1 MHLISRTLLAAVCA
15 LSFICGVAKADDIAH
30 DFNFTSIDGDLMLLS
45 DFKGKVLLVVNT
57 ASRCGFT
64 PQYSAL
70 QSLWSQYR
78 NRGLVVLGIPSN
90 DFGDQEPGT
99 VKEIKTFCEIN
110 YDIDFPMTE
119 KEHVRGENAHPF
131 YRWAARQTGFAGKP
145 RWNFHKYL
153 IDQEGKLVDWFS
165 TTTKPTAA
173 KIIKAI
179 EAILPKNNNL

>member
-110 YDIDFPMTE
+110 YAIDFPMTE
-119 KEHVRGENAHPF
+119 
-131 YRWAARQTGFAGKP
+131 
-145 RWNFHKYL
+145 
-153 IDQEGKLVDWFS
+153 
-165 TTTKPTAA
+165 
-173 KIIKAI
+173 
-179 EAILPKNNNL
+179 